1 MKYKL
6 EVYAYDDETYDLY
19 VEDEYIET
27 FDFYNR
33 KMKRSN
39 YMNKILATN
48 YNVDQMQNYLLENYF
63 KVS

>member
-1 MKYKL
+1 MNYKI

-27 FDFYNR
+27 FDFYDR
-33 KMKRSN
+33 KMKRLN

-48 YNVDQMQNYLLENYF
+48 YNVEQMQNYLLENYF